1 MSSARSPQGAG
12 RPALPEPSRRAIALV
27 MAKSPRT
34 QLDPGA
40 EGALEA
46 SAARERAPSPRPA
59 WGDEAQVA
67 GRADQAHRH
76 HAHHGHAHHG
86 HDHAHDV
93 GPVALASPTNDATG
107 APEPTLTSLEPS
119 LSLGQARP
127 SDDALRDLMRARGLR
142 ATAPR
147 LAVLQSLFGTL
158 APITHAEL
166 VALLGPSGWDRATI
180 YRNLVDLTEI
190 GLVRRTDVGDHVWRF
205 ELVREGARDEGHH
218 AHFVCD
224 TCGDVTC
231 LPSETVSLQ
240 TSSEAPSALRARN
253 VEIQI
258 RGRCDN
264 CV

>member
-1 MSSARSPQGAG
+1 
-12 RPALPEPSRRAIALV
+12 

-34 QLDPGA
+34 QLEPSA
-40 EGALEA
+40 EGAARAAAAPSRAA
-46 SAARERAPSPRPA
+46 SARSWA
-59 WGDEAQVA
+59 DEAHPA
-67 GRADQAHRH
+67 
-76 HAHHGHAHHG
+76 HGHAH
-86 HDHAHDV
+86 
-93 GPVALASPTNDATG
+93 
-107 APEPTLTSLEPS
+107 PE
-119 LSLGQARP
+119 QARAPGHGLPATRSLTGTPLEGHPLEGHAAPLDGQGERQGERP
-127 SDDALRDLMRARGLR
+127 SADALRDLMRSRGLR

-166 VALLGPSGWDRATI
+166 VTLLGPAGWDRATI
-180 YRNLVDLTEI
+180 YRNLIDLTEI

-205 ELVREGARDEGHH
+205 ELVREGARDDAHH

-240 TSSEAPSALRARN
+240 TSSEAPSALRDRN